1 MGLYDYVK
9 CEYPLPGNP
18 PDWAKDAYFQTKD
31 FDSLMDTYII
41 TTDSKLL
48 KDVGKDEKDP
58 DGGPV
63 LGDIGLTCTINFY
76 TSNVV
81 ASGPG
86 TYTSDGEDAHW
97 LEYSAEFVKGELL
110 EIQEIENR
118 KQPAAKSKPFSWPKP
133 TEQEKAERAHRMT
146 ESLAGYTV
154 FVQYGGSS
162 PGYFAEVVFETER
175 QLVLKNKLGN
185 LELMYRSDRDCLYFD
200 TQEESIAYTAH
211 RKADWDAKTKEY
223 EEEIARKAAP

>member
-1 MGLYDYVK
+1 MYDYVK

-18 PDWAKDAYFQTKD
+18 PEWAKDAYFQTKD
-31 FDSLMDTYII
+31 FDCLMDTYII
-41 TTDSKLL
+41 TADGKLL
-48 KDVGKDEKDP
+48 KGDP
-58 DGGPV
+58 ATPEGEPV
-63 LGDIGLTCTINFY
+63 AHATRLGLTCTINFY

-118 KQPAAKSKPFSWPKP
+118 KEPAAKSKPFSWPKP
-133 TEQEKAERAHRMT
+133 TEEEKAERAHRMT
-146 ESLAGYTV
+146 EPMTGYTI

-175 QLVLKNKLGN
+175 QLVLKNEHGN

-200 TQEESIAYTAH
+200 TQEESIAYTAQ
-211 RKADWDAKTKEY
+211 RKADWDAKTREY